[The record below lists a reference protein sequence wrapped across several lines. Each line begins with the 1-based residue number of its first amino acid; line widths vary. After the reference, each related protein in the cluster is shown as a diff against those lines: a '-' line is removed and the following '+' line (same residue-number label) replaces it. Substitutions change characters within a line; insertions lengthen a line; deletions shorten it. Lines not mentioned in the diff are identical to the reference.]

1 MLYKRTIV
9 NTKEQRDELI
19 NKLETSVGWLS
30 FDTETT
36 GLHLKK
42 DKPFLIT
49 LSFNEESY
57 AIPLI
62 LPLGTEVQKIFD
74 AMGNFEFVIGHNVKY
89 DLHML
94 QNIGVSYKYDNLT
107 DTMTMAR
114 LALAT
119 DEVMSLSLK
128 SLAKIYLH
136 ASAGDDEKMI
146 KSALTALRRQRTND
160 MKDILKE
167 HGKTKKWYD
176 DVTKDSIFASHDLGP
191 VEKEWIKYNLE
202 HPEPTYLDIF
212 LNTVYQDAMYSY
224 AMNDTEITL
233 ELAKKLYPALKGK
246 NQEKIFKLENSLIK
260 PFLRMERV
268 GLKIDRDYL
277 FKARARMRSYIIE
290 RRKDLEKLAGEYVK
304 VGQHKRIKEIF
315 EEKFDIKLPSTDD
328 RALKG
333 VEEGAAGELAEVIRE
348 LRTLEKWYSAYIE
361 RMLDKS
367 EFDGRAYTQINSA
380 SAITGR
386 VSSDFQQFPKYGIH
400 AKTGEELVN
409 PRKMVVVSGGDHN
422 AIYYFDYSQIELRV
436 QANYTYDISG
446 GDLNMCRAYM
456 PFKCHTKKG
465 HSFNPEVDHDI
476 ITSEVWYY
484 DEDETQWEPV
494 DLHAA
499 TTMEAFPDVDRKSPE
514 FKRLRNLGKSTNFAK
529 NYGATTKALMEQ
541 FGFDK
546 ETAEKLNNGYYRAF
560 PKILDYQKA
569 VTQSFYR
576 RGFVKNRYGRRY
588 YLDNKRFVYKLY
600 NYIIQ
605 GTCADMLK
613 EKIVEIDKLLLPYK
627 TRFQMNIHDEL
638 SFELYKGEEFLLPL
652 IKQIMEDVDWM
663 IIPTVSDLEV
673 TKTNWAEKKEVNVL

>member
-1 MLYKRTIV
+1 MLYKRTVIQ
-9 NTKEQRDELI
+9 TKEQREELI
-19 NKLETSVGWLS
+19 NKLETSVGWLA

-42 DKPFLIT
+42 DRPFLIT
-49 LSFNEESY
+49 LSFNDESY
-57 AIPLI
+57 A
-62 LPLGTEVQKIFD
+62 LPVDTDVQKIFD
-74 AMGNFEFVIGHNVKY
+74 AMGNFEFVMGHNVKY

-94 QNIGVSYKYDNLT
+94 QNIGVTYKYDNLT

-128 SLAKIYLH
+128 SLAKTYLH
-136 ASAGDDEKMI
+136 ASAGDDEKII
-146 KSALTALRRQRTND
+146 KSALTALRRQRTEDIKN
-160 MKDILKE
+160 ILKD

-176 DVTKDSIFASHDLGP
+176 NVVKDTIFAPEDLG
-191 VEKEWIKYNLE
+191 VVKDDWLEYNKTR
-202 HPEPTYLDIF
+202 PEPNYLDIF
-212 LNTVYQDAMYSY
+212 MTKNYTDVMYDY

-233 ELAKKLYPALKGK
+233 ELAKKLYPVLKAK
-246 NQEKIFKLENSLIK
+246 AQEKIFETENNLIK
-260 PFLRMERV
+260 PFFRMERV

-277 FKARARMRSYIIE
+277 LKARDRMRSYIIE
-290 RRKDLEKLAGEYVK
+290 RRKDLEKLAGEEVK

-315 EEKFDIKLPSTDD
+315 EEKFGIKLPSTDD
-328 RALKG
+328 RALG
-333 VEEGAAGELAEVIRE
+333 SIEEGAAAELAEVIRE

-400 AKTGEELVN
+400 AKDGQELVH
-409 PRKMVVVSGGDHN
+409 PRRMVVVSGGDYDT
-422 AIYYFDYSQIELRV
+422 IYYYDYSQIELRV

-456 PFKCHTKKG
+456 PFNCHTKKG
-465 HSFNPEVDHDI
+465 HSFNPEEDHDLI
-476 ITSEVWYY
+476 DKETWYK
-484 DEDETQWEPV
+484 DEDGKEWEPV
-494 DLHAA
+494 DLHGA
-499 TTMEAFPDVDRKSPE
+499 TTLEAFPDTDPKSAE
-514 FKRLRNLGKSTNFAK
+514 FKRLRGLGKATNFAK

-541 FGFDK
+541 FGFDQ
-546 ETAEKLNNGYYRAF
+546 ETAKKLNDGYYRAF

-569 VTQSFYR
+569 VSQTFYR

-588 YLDNKRFVYKLY
+588 YLDNNRFVYRLY
-600 NYIIQ
+600 NYVIQ

-613 EKIVEIDKLLLPYK
+613 EKIIEIDKLLLPYK

-638 SFELYKGEEFLLPL
+638 SFEFYKGEEFLIPL
-652 IKQIMEDVDWM
+652 IKQIMENVDWM
-663 IIPTVSDLEV
+663 VVPAVSDLEI
-673 TKTNWAEKKEVNVL
+673 TKTNWAEKVEVKFI